1 MFKTCVFPESVK
13 DFMLCSVQFSLK
25 IIKSVFLKTCALM
38 LKSGFFEFK
47 LGFYEKVNFLE
58 FINYYKVKNDY

>member
-1 MFKTCVFPESVK
+1 MCVPGKCKRFYALQRPIFIK
-13 DFMLCSVQFSLK
+13 DYKECFF
-25 IIKSVFLKTCALM
+25 KTCALM